1 MNGTLN
7 KVILIGNV
15 GAEMKVHQFDN
26 NDKIGR
32 LPIATSES
40 YTDRTT
46 GERISITDWHNIV
59 VRNKLVDVFEK
70 YVSKGDKLYIE
81 GKLKTRK
88 YKDAEGHDRYAT
100 EIMVNEF
107 TFLTP
112 KSGQAM
118 DASDERQQ
126 EASNESSETS
136 IHPSSST
143 SLSEEEEGDL
153 PF

>member
-1 MNGTLN
+1 MSGTLN

-15 GAEMKVHQFDN
+15 GAEMKVHQFDI

-88 YKDAEGHDRYAT
+88 YQDAEGQDRYTT

-112 KSGQAM
+112 KSGQ
-118 DASDERQQ
+118 
-126 EASNESSETS
+126 
-136 IHPSSST
+136 
-143 SLSEEEEGDL
+143 
-153 PF
+153 

>member
-88 YKDAEGHDRYAT
+88 YQDAEGQDRYTT

-112 KSGQAM
+112 KSGQAN
-118 DASDERQQ
+118 DASDDRQQ
-126 EASNESSETS
+126 EASSQSSE
-136 IHPSSST
+136 PSNNPSPST
-143 SLSEEEEGDL
+143 SLSEEDPDDL